1 MSWKPEIKVHNDPK
15 WYDNAVR
22 FATEAEAIAYAKDL
36 EARWTSAEKIR
47 ATETKDPVTGE
58 WIDGKMKWR
67 QDLVP

>member
-15 WYDNAVR
+15 FYDNAVR
-22 FATEAEAIAYAKDL
+22 FATAEEAIAYAKDL
-36 EARWTSAEKIR
+36 EARWTSAEEIR
-47 ATETKDPVTGE
+47 VTETKDPVTGE